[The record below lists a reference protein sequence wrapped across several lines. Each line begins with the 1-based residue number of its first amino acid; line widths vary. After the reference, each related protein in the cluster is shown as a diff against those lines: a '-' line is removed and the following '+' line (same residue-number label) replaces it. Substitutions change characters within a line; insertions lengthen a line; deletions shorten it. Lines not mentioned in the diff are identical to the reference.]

1 MKIIVDAFGGDNAP
15 LEIIKG
21 CILSRQDNPD
31 VEVAMVGSRELI
43 EKCAKENDLDIT
55 PFEIFD
61 APDIITMEDEP
72 TSVIKE
78 KKNCSMA
85 EGLRLIAADKGDAF
99 VTAGNSG
106 AVVVGATMIVKRIKG
121 ILRPAFA
128 SVMPS
133 SDGPFML
140 IDAGANVEVRAEM
153 LRQFGIMGSIYM
165 EKILG
170 VENPRVGLANVGTE
184 DHKGDTLRHEAF
196 ALLKQTDLNFIGN
209 IEARTIPAGCADV
222 VVADG
227 FTGNVIAKMYEGA
240 AKELMKKI
248 KGVFYKNA
256 KTKLAALMIKKELTE
271 LKQYF
276 DYNRYGGAVVMGVKK
291 PVMKTHG
298 SANAV
303 AVSAAVRACADFVR
317 TGAIDTISEK
327 IAEIK
332 AEDQNEGA

>member
-1 MKIIVDAFGGDNAP
+1 MKILVDAFGGDNAP

-21 CILSRQDNPD
+21 CILSRQENPD

-43 EKCAKENDLDIT
+43 EKCASENGLDIT

-61 APDIITMEDEP
+61 APGVITMEDEP
-72 TSVIKE
+72 TAVLKE
-78 KKNCSMA
+78 KNDSSMA
-85 EGLRLIAADKGDAF
+85 EGLRLIAGDKGDAF
-99 VTAGNSG
+99 ITAGNSG

-128 SVMPS
+128 SVMPTS
-133 SDGPFML
+133 EGPFML
-140 IDAGANVEVRAEM
+140 IDAGANVEVRPEM
-153 LRQFGIMGSIYM
+153 LRQFGIMGSVYM
-165 EKILG
+165 EKIIG

-184 DHKGDTLRHEAF
+184 DHKGGTLQHEAF
-196 ALLKQTDLNFIGN
+196 ALLRQTDLNFIGN

-227 FTGNVIAKMYEGA
+227 FTGNVIAKMYEGS

-248 KGVFYKNA
+248 KGVFYTNA
-256 KTKLAALMIKKELTE
+256 RTKLAALMIKKELTE
-271 LKQYF
+271 LKKYF
-276 DYNRYGGAVVMGVKK
+276 DYNRYGGAVIMGVRK

-303 AVSAAVRACADFVR
+303 AVSAAVRACADFVK
-317 TGAIDTISEK
+317 TGAMETITQK
-327 IAEIK
+327 IAEIRS
-332 AEDQNEGA
+332 EE

>member
-1 MKIIVDAFGGDNAP
+1 MKILVDAFGGDNAP

-21 CILSRQDNPD
+21 CILSRQENPD

-43 EKCAKENDLDIT
+43 EKCASENGLDIT

-61 APDIITMEDEP
+61 APGVITMEDEP
-72 TSVIKE
+72 TAVLKE
-78 KKNCSMA
+78 KKDSSMA
-85 EGLRLIAADKGDAF
+85 EGLRLIAGDKGDAF
-99 VTAGNSG
+99 ITAGNSG

-128 SVMPS
+128 SVMPTS
-133 SDGPFML
+133 EGPFML
-140 IDAGANVEVRAEM
+140 IDAGANVEVRPEM
-153 LRQFGIMGSIYM
+153 LRQFGIMGSVYM
-165 EKILG
+165 EKIIG

-184 DHKGDTLRHEAF
+184 DHKGGPLQHEAF
-196 ALLKQTDLNFIGN
+196 ALLRQTDLNFIGN

-227 FTGNVIAKMYEGA
+227 FTGNVIAKMYEGS

-248 KGVFYKNA
+248 KGVFYTNA
-256 KTKLAALMIKKELTE
+256 RTKLAALMIKKELTE
-271 LKQYF
+271 LKKYF
-276 DYNRYGGAVVMGVKK
+276 DYNRYGGAVIMGVRK

-303 AVSAAVRACADFVR
+303 AVSAAVRACADFVK
-317 TGAIDTISEK
+317 TGAMETITQK
-327 IAEIK
+327 IAEIRS
-332 AEDQNEGA
+332 EE

>member
-21 CILSRQDNPD
+21 CILSRQENPD

-43 EKCAKENDLDIT
+43 EKCASENGLDIT

-61 APDIITMEDEP
+61 APGVITMEDEP
-72 TSVIKE
+72 TAVLKE
-78 KKNCSMA
+78 KKDSSMA
-85 EGLRLIAADKGDAF
+85 EGLRLIAGDKGDAF
-99 VTAGNSG
+99 ITAGNSG

-128 SVMPS
+128 SVMPTS
-133 SDGPFML
+133 EGPFML
-140 IDAGANVEVRAEM
+140 IDAGANVEVRPEM
-153 LRQFGIMGSIYM
+153 LRQFGIMGSVYM
-165 EKILG
+165 EKIIG

-184 DHKGDTLRHEAF
+184 DHKGGPLQHEAF
-196 ALLKQTDLNFIGN
+196 ALLRQTDLNFIGN

-227 FTGNVIAKMYEGA
+227 FTGNVIAKMYEGS

-248 KGVFYKNA
+248 KGVFYTNA
-256 KTKLAALMIKKELTE
+256 RTKLAALMIKKELTE
-271 LKQYF
+271 LKKYF
-276 DYNRYGGAVVMGVKK
+276 DYNRYGGAVIMGVRK

-303 AVSAAVRACADFVR
+303 AVSAAVRACADFVK
-317 TGAIDTISEK
+317 TGAMETITQK
-327 IAEIK
+327 IAEIRS
-332 AEDQNEGA
+332 EE

>member
-21 CILSRQDNPD
+21 CILSRENNPD
-31 VEVAMVGSRELI
+31 VDVAMVGSRELI
-43 EKCAKENDLDIT
+43 EKCAKENSLDIT

-61 APDIITMEDEP
+61 APGMITMEDEP
-72 TSVIKE
+72 KAILKE
-78 KKNCSMA
+78 KNDSSMA
-85 EGLRLIAADKGDAF
+85 EGLRLIAEDKGDAF

-121 ILRPAFA
+121 IHRPAFA
-128 SVMPS
+128 SVMPTS
-133 SDGPFML
+133 GGPFML
-140 IDAGANVEVRAEM
+140 IDAGANVEVRPEM

-165 EKILG
+165 EKIVG
-170 VENPRVGLANVGTE
+170 IENPRVALANVGTE
-184 DHKGDTLRHEAF
+184 DHKGGTLQHEAF
-196 ALLKQTDLNFIGN
+196 ALLKKTDLNFIGN
-209 IEARTIPAGCADV
+209 VEARTIPSGCADV
-222 VVADG
+222 IVADG

-240 AKELMKKI
+240 AKEIMKKI
-248 KGVFYKNA
+248 KGVFLKNT
-256 KTKLAALMIKKELTE
+256 KTKLAALMIKKEMYE

-276 DYNRYGGAVVMGVKK
+276 DYNRYGGAVVMGVRK

-303 AVSAAVRACADFVR
+303 AVSAAVRACADFVG
-317 TGAIDTISEK
+317 TGAIDTITEK

-332 AEDQNEGA
+332 AEE